1 MKIIVEVISRYTRDW
16 TTLIVS
22 GFLDDSDTFSTTT
35 SATLFY
41 FNLLEDA
48 FKRRT
53 VDSDRTFLS
62 SIKNPWHRFARSTY
76 QAFTMK
82 YSKLY
87 HDRFRIKFSRRLPN
101 RTYPGDGR
109 RGTLSLRYGVFVN
122 KLHAQSIRN
131 IDRKLLGAYRIFDAQ
146 NGLISRWNIRRTTCL
161 LDVFHFL
168 SFPFLFRLLGSRGRG
183 FQRVTNIHVL

>member
-1 MKIIVEVISRYTRDW
+1 MIPIRSRQPHPPRFS
-16 TTLIVS
+16 TL
-22 GFLDDSDTFSTTT
+22 TFSRMH
-35 SATLFY
+35 SNEERWIQIVL
-41 FNLLEDA
+41 
-48 FKRRT
+48 
-53 VDSDRTFLS
+53 LS
-62 SIKNPWHRFARSTY
+62 SIKNRWHRFARSTY

-146 NGLISRWNIRRTTCL
+146 NGVISRWNIRRTTCL

-168 SFPFLFRLLGSRGRG
+168 SFSFLFRLLGSRGRG